1 MPTSA
6 ARPGVRDGPRTLA
19 LLAFIMTIMG
29 YQNILHHFP
38 RQRDNSELQD
48 AQQQHVVLEADV
60 EATADDHQ
68 ASESSHN
75 NMACLRQGHRGTLV
89 FLDMRKAARS
99 SLWKVLWSLVDKD
112 GGDGL
117 RGGIVHR

>member
-1 MPTSA
+1 MGRVWPL
-6 ARPGVRDGPRTLA
+6 RRRTLA

-29 YQNILHHFP
+29 YYNILH
-38 RQRDNSELQD
+38 RLQNQN
-48 AQQQHVVLEADV
+48 ARQQHVVVEADV
-60 EATADDHQ
+60 EATADDHHQ
-68 ASESSHN
+68 TSEHN
-75 NMACLRQGHRGTLV
+75 LACLRQGQGGMLV
-89 FLDMRKAARS
+89 FLHMRKAAGS